1 MTQTWFVDTG
11 YVIALV
17 SPRDRF
23 HAVAKQLAEQIKV
36 GDVRLV
42 TSQAVILEIGAALS
56 RLHFRAAAV
65 RLIETLQTDPSIDV
79 IPLSDALLQRAFAL
93 FRDRSDKE
101 WSLTDCVSF
110 EIMRERDIAD
120 ALTPDAHF
128 EQAAFKALM
137 LS

>member
-1 MTQTWFVDTG
+1 MTQAWFVDTG

-128 EQAAFKALM
+128 EQATFKALM